1 LDLPR
6 PDLPADLPPLPP
18 LPAVDILLFG
28 GTKIWGMKKVMD
40 GDGDGV
46 ELV

>member
-1 LDLPR
+1 
-6 PDLPADLPPLPP
+6 
-18 LPAVDILLFG
+18 LFG
-28 GTKIWGMKKVMD
+28 GTKIWAKIWGMKKVMD